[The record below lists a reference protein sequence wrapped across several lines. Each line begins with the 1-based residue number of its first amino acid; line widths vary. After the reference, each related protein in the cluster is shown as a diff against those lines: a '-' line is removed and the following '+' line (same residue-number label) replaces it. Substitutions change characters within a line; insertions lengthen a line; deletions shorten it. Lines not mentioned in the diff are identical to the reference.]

1 MRGKAVVSV
10 DACIPHIDHDVEVCD
25 CLRDTQREFRGHGER
40 VLYVDD
46 EEPLVFLMTS
56 VLERLGYKVTGCA
69 EAEKALEMF
78 KSGPQNF
85 DVVVNDLSMPGM
97 SGIDLAR
104 EFLQIRPGLPIL
116 IATGHIL
123 SDDNEKV
130 RSLGLYDLILKP
142 DTVDELGQ
150 ILHKLF
156 KKPEEHEGT

>member
-1 MRGKAVVSV
+1 MYGPPPECKRNSIEREAVCENVFGLEWRMVSGRMMMIR
-10 DACIPHIDHDVEVCD
+10 ACPSLLIATVRKDPYFNAGSRARHLTV
-25 CLRDTQREFRGHGER
+25 
-40 VLYVDD
+40 
-46 EEPLVFLMTS
+46 
-56 VLERLGYKVTGCA
+56 
-69 EAEKALEMF
+69 EKALEMF

-85 DVVVNDLSMPGM
+85 DVVVNDPSMPGM

-130 RSLGLYDLILKP
+130 RSLSLYDLILKP

>member
-1 MRGKAVVSV
+1 
-10 DACIPHIDHDVEVCD
+10 
-25 CLRDTQREFRGHGER
+25 
-40 VLYVDD
+40 
-46 EEPLVFLMTS
+46 
-56 VLERLGYKVTGCA
+56 
-69 EAEKALEMF
+69 
-78 KSGPQNF
+78 
-85 DVVVNDLSMPGM
+85 
-97 SGIDLAR
+97 
-104 EFLQIRPGLPIL
+104 L